1 MQRKVPSYRPL
12 SQLRLGL
19 SAHVQFLGGGLFW
32 HSVHHLHFM
41 TLQEEENLIIFGLGT
56 MLFFDNSMHM
66 SHLHL
71 ILGRPARGTCRAQQW
86 VSADQMAVAVG
97 MRSLAAVE
105 QVIMSQSDFSAEKN
119 FCTLVPFQL
128 GTRFQSHTSTLQHHE
143 SLHLH
148 FITFREAV
156 KKRMANS
163 HKCVAVCLLR
173 SAAVYCPQITAFD
186 LMFPLKPKNPV

>member
-1 MQRKVPSYRPL
+1 MIWKVPSYRPL
-12 SQLRLGL
+12 IQLRPGL
-19 SAHVQFLGGGLFW
+19 SAHVQFLGGGLFR
-32 HSVHHLHFM
+32 HSAHYLHFM

-86 VSADQMAVAVG
+86 VGADQMAAVG

-105 QVIMSQSDFSAEKN
+105 QVIMSQSGFSAMKN
-119 FCTLVPFQL
+119 FCTSVHLQL
-128 GTRFQSHTSTLQHHE
+128 GTRFQSHTSALQHHE
-143 SLHLH
+143 SIHLH
-148 FITFREAV
+148 YITFREAV
-156 KKRMANS
+156 KKQMANS
-163 HKCVAVCLLR
+163 HKCGAVCLLR
-173 SAAVYCPQITAFD
+173 SAADYCSQITAFD